1 MPILNLFAGETSAGK
16 SSLLNLIIGDE
27 ILPNGVLSST
37 FPICQI
43 FNSVEK
49 KAVVINKNG
58 EKIFL
63 NDVTLTTLSEY
74 IDCSDSKQN
83 CERVDIYWPLPMLK
97 VK

>member
-49 KAVVINKNG
+49 KVVVINKNG
-58 EKIFL
+58 EQKCL